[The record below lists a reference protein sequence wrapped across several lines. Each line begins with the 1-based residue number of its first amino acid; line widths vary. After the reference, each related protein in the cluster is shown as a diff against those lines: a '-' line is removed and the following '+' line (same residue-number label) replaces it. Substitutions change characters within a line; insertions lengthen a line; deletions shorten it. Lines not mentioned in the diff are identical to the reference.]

1 MSTSVALVDN
11 SPKYFSDSHSV
22 PSMDLEKAKVQSL
35 DSEIPA
41 QRSVA
46 IGPRKLI
53 SDALRAELSKG
64 EAEVLAKQLIEDA
77 KTASK
82 ASERIAAI
90 SEVTDRT
97 EGKAVQNI
105 RHAGVFMVMA
115 PGEDVLSA
123 AFGGIAP
130 TDDSE

>member
-1 MSTSVALVDN
+1 M
-11 SPKYFSDSHSV
+11 DS
-22 PSMDLEKAKVQSL
+22 LEAKVQNL
-35 DSEIPA
+35 DSEVGA
-41 QRSVA
+41 NKSSF
-46 IGPRKLI
+46 GPRKLI

-64 EAEVLAKQLIEDA
+64 EAEILAQELIAVAKDA
-77 KTASK
+77 TRPSD
-82 ASERIAAI
+82 RISAI
-90 SEVTDRT
+90 AEITDRT

-130 TDDSE
+130 SEDE